1 MAAIH
6 GKWLID
12 YRLRDGR
19 LASWPPGLEAGNP
32 DPVSSSGHP
41 IMPILSALSFHGIKM
56 SPFFE
61 RPGTQRITKK
71 GDYMAGDNH
80 DVQLRPE
87 RCGI

>member
-1 MAAIH
+1 
-6 GKWLID
+6 
-12 YRLRDGR
+12 
-19 LASWPPGLEAGNP
+19 
-32 DPVSSSGHP
+32 
-41 IMPILSALSFHGIKM
+41 MPILSALSFHGIKM